1 MHDFKLVHYDTHGFI
16 DIILSNLLRI
26 SLLTILF
33 ACVIILITFVIFD
46 TTSKEDFII
55 ICISFIFS
63 FIVTS
68 SITFIVHHNEK
79 EKYNLQYEAKVKV
92 IEYHNTE
99 IADDRANDVA
109 KNNYMIVQ
117 MNDKKQKIYFDN
129 TSDKGK
135 DNQYRIE
142 MNDNIKKGDT
152 IKVIVHAYKK
162 TTYDIKPHI
171 GKVDYLNDLKNSNL
185 DQNKYYI
192 EIKK

>member
-1 MHDFKLVHYDTHGFI
+1 MHDFKLVNYNTHGFI
-16 DIILSNLLRI
+16 DNILSNLFII
-26 SLLTILF
+26 SLLTLIIT
-33 ACVIILITFVIFD
+33 CVIILITCVSFY

-55 ICISFIFS
+55 ICISLVFS
-63 FIVTS
+63 FIVVS
-68 SITFIVHHNEK
+68 SISFIIHHNEK
-79 EKYNLQYEAKVKV
+79 YDLQYEAKVKV

-99 IADDRANDVA
+99 IADDKANDVT

-142 MNDNIKKGDT
+142 MNDNIKKGD
-152 IKVIVHAYKK
+152 IVKVIVHAYDEKI
-162 TTYDIKPHI
+162 YDIKPQI